1 VSWIFDCVVV
11 VVVALLS
18 RAFGKFPRIDLTIGA
33 VAFSATYLLTA
44 LGIISRF
51 SIWVPV
57 RLPFGALWIAVLF
70 AIFLPKPKDSARTL
84 ASRRH
89 RRFCND

>member
-18 RAFGKFPRIDLTIGA
+18 GAFGKLPRIDLTIGT
-33 VAFSATYLLTA
+33 VAFSAAYCLTA

-51 SIWVPV
+51 SIWIPV
-57 RLPFGALWIAVLF
+57 WLPLGALWIAVLF
-70 AIFLPKPKDSARTL
+70 ATFLPKPKDSARTVAIATPPL
-84 ASRRH
+84 TP
-89 RRFCND
+89 

>member
-1 VSWIFDCVVV
+1 MSWIFDCVVV

-18 RAFGKFPRIDLTIGA
+18 RAFGKFPRIDLIIGA
-33 VAFSATYLLTA
+33 AAFSAAYLLTA

-51 SIWVPV
+51 SFWVPV
-57 RLPFGALWIAVLF
+57 WLPLGALWIAVLF

-89 RRFCND
+89 RRLYND